1 MIDIKARLIL
11 KREDKVLLCIQRTAK
26 GRKFTLAGGRIEGM
40 EYAKEALIRECSEEI
55 GITLKKQ
62 NLQLVH
68 VLHKKNKKGNVVT
81 FYFTSSHWEGMIRNK
96 EPQNF
101 YGVEWHLINN
111 LPQRT
116 SPTTRHVINKVLQ
129 GKIYSELKRE

>member
-11 KREDKVLLCIQRTAK
+11 KKEDQVLLCIQRTAK

-40 EYAKEALIRECSEEI
+40 EYAREALIREAFEEI
-55 GITLKKQ
+55 GIKLKKQ
-62 NLQLVH
+62 DLKLVH

-81 FYFTSSHWEGMIRNK
+81 FYFKSSHWEGMIKNK

-101 YGVEWHLINN
+101 YGVEWHLIGQ
-111 LPQRT
+111 LPGRT
-116 SPTTRHVINKVLQ
+116 SPTTKHVINKVLQ